1 MRNMS
6 LADRAIELSGY
17 FQVVGERLHGVKK
30 NNPETRGVISAQESQ
45 LLLSVGTKESLKMSE
60 IAKALQLTLSSV
72 TALVDKLE
80 AKAFVTRQRSLED
93 RRIVRVSL
101 TAEGRK
107 LYDSIEGAQRK
118 LSMSLLK
125 VLSREEQDMLLALF
139 RKLAAKLRAGEKRQ

>member
-1 MRNMS
+1 
-6 LADRAIELSGY
+6 
-17 FQVVGERLHGVKK
+17 
-30 NNPETRGVISAQESQ
+30 
-45 LLLSVGTKESLKMSE
+45 MSE

-72 TALVDKLE
+72 TAVVDKLE

-107 LYDSIEGAQRK
+107 LYDLVEGAQRE
-118 LSMSLLK
+118 LSMSVLK

-139 RKLAAKLRAGEKRQ
+139 RKLAAKLRAGEKRS

>member
-1 MRNMS
+1 MS

-139 RKLAAKLRAGEKRQ
+139 RKLAAKLRAGEKRH

>member
-17 FQVVGERLHGVKK
+17 FQIVGERLHGVKK
-30 NNPETRGVISAQESQ
+30 NNPETSGVISAQESQ
-45 LLLSVGTKESLKMSE
+45 LLLSVGTKEALKMSE

-72 TALVDKLE
+72 TAVVDKLE

-93 RRIVRVSL
+93 RRIVLVSL

-107 LYDSIEGAQRK
+107 VFY
-118 LSMSLLK
+118 
-125 VLSREEQDMLLALF
+125 LF
-139 RKLAAKLRAGEKRQ
+139 

>member
-1 MRNMS
+1 MS

-17 FQVVGERLHGVKK
+17 FQIVGERLHGVKK
-30 NNPETRGVISAQESQ
+30 NNPETRGVLSAQESQ
-45 LLLSVGTKESLKMSE
+45 LLLSVGTKEALKMSE

-93 RRIVRVSL
+93 RRIVRVAL

-107 LYDSIEGAQRK
+107 FYDLVEGAQRE
-118 LSMSLLK
+118 LSMSVLK

-139 RKLAAKLRAGEKRQ
+139 RKLAAKLRAGEKKR

>member
-1 MRNMS
+1 MS

-30 NNPETRGVISAQESQ
+30 NNPETSGVISAQESQ
-45 LLLSVGTKESLKMSE
+45 LLLNVGTQEALTMSE
-60 IAKALQLTLSSV
+60 IANALQLTLSSV

-101 TAEGRK
+101 TAEGRQ
-107 LYDSIEGAQRK
+107 LYELVENAQREIS
-118 LSMSLLK
+118 LSVLK
-125 VLSREEQDMLLALF
+125 VLTREEQDMLLALF
-139 RKLAAKLRAGEKRQ
+139 RKVAAKLRAGEKKR

>member
-6 LADRAIELSGY
+6 LAERAIELSGY
-17 FQVVGERLHGVKK
+17 FQIVGERLHGVNK

-45 LLLSVGTKESLKMSE
+45 LLLSVGTKEALKMSE

-93 RRIVRVSL
+93 RRIVRHLASP
-101 TAEGRK
+101 GR
-107 LYDSIEGAQRK
+107 R
-118 LSMSLLK
+118 
-125 VLSREEQDMLLALF
+125 R
-139 RKLAAKLRAGEKRQ
+139 AAW

>member
-1 MRNMS
+1 MS

-30 NNPETRGVISAQESQ
+30 NNPETRGVLSAQESQ
-45 LLLSVGTKESLKMSE
+45 LLLSVGTKEALKMSE

-107 LYDSIEGAQRK
+107 LYDLVEGAQRE
-118 LSMSLLK
+118 LSMSVLK

-139 RKLAAKLRAGEKRQ
+139 RKLAAKLRR

>member
-1 MRNMS
+1 MS

-30 NNPETRGVISAQESQ
+30 NNPETRGVLSAQESQ
-45 LLLSVGTKESLKMSE
+45 LLLSVGTKEALKMSE

-93 RRIVRVSL
+93 RRIVRVAL

-107 LYDSIEGAQRK
+107 FYDLVEGAQRE
-118 LSMSLLK
+118 LSMSVLK

-139 RKLAAKLRAGEKRQ
+139 RKLATKLRASEKKR

>member
-1 MRNMS
+1 MS

-30 NNPETRGVISAQESQ
+30 FNPETRDVISAQESQ

-80 AKAFVTRQRSLED
+80 AKAFVIRQRSLED

-107 LYDSIEGAQRK
+107 FHDLVEGAQRE
-118 LSMSLLK
+118 LSISVLK
-125 VLSREEQDMLLALF
+125 VLSRKEQDMLLALF
-139 RKLAAKLRAGEKRQ
+139 RKLAAKLRAGE

>member
-1 MRNMS
+1 MRNVS
-6 LADRAIELSGY
+6 LSDRAIELSGY

-30 NNPETRGVISAQESQ
+30 NNPETSGVVSAQESQ
-45 LLLSVGTKESLKMSE
+45 LLLSVGTKEALKMSE

-107 LYDSIEGAQRK
+107 LYDLVEHAQRE
-118 LSMSLLK
+118 LSMSVLK
-125 VLSREEQDMLLALF
+125 MLSREEQDMLLALF
-139 RKLAAKLRAGEKRQ
+139 RKVAAKLRAGEKRR

>member
-1 MRNMS
+1 MS

-30 NNPETRGVISAQESQ
+30 NNPETRGVLSAQESQ
-45 LLLSVGTKESLKMSE
+45 LLLSVGTKEALKMSE

-107 LYDSIEGAQRK
+107 FYDLVEGAQRE
-118 LSMSLLK
+118 LSMSVLK

-139 RKLAAKLRAGEKRQ
+139 RKLAAKLRAGEKKH

>member
-1 MRNMS
+1 MS

-17 FQVVGERLHGVKK
+17 FQVVAERLHGVKK
-30 NNPETRGVISAQESQ
+30 NNPETSGVISAQESQ
-45 LLLSVGTKESLKMSE
+45 LLLSVGTKDALKMSE
-60 IAKALQLTLSSV
+60 IASALQLTLSSV

-80 AKAFVTRQRSLED
+80 AKAFVARHRSLED

-107 LYDSIEGAQRK
+107 LYDLVEGAQRE
-118 LSMSLLK
+118 LSMSVLK

-139 RKLAAKLRAGEKRQ
+139 RKLATKLRGEQRR

>member
-1 MRNMS
+1 MN
-6 LADRAIELSGY
+6 LTDRAIELSGY
-17 FQVVGERLHGVKK
+17 FQIVGERLHGVKK
-30 NNPETRGVISAQESQ
+30 NNPETNGVISAQESQ
-45 LLLSVGTKESLKMSE
+45 LLLSVGTKESLKMSQ

-80 AKAFVTRQRSLED
+80 AKNFVIRQRSLED

-107 LYDSIEGAQRK
+107 FYDLIEGAQREI
-118 LSMSLLK
+118 SMSVLK

-139 RKLAAKLRAGEKRQ
+139 RKIAAKLRAGEKRR